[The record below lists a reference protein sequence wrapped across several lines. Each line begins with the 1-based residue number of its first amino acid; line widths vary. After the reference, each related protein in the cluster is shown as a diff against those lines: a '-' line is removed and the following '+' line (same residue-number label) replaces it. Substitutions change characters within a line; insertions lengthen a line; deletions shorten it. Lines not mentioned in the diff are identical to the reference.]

1 MYLPLRPLSSVHS
14 WRYPVLGPVIL
25 AASRSDKMRRFV
37 SAAPGTKQVVD
48 RFIAGESVDQ
58 VVPIVQDA
66 ADKGLEVTLDVVGED
81 ITTPAQAEAARDAY
95 LELIERLKVL
105 DLGPRAEMSVKL
117 SMFGQ
122 SLPSPAAT
130 LNGEPSGLAPTFPG
144 GHELALA
151 NVRPVVEAAAA
162 IGTTVTLDA
171 EDHTTLDSMFAIHEE
186 LRKDFPQTGCVIQ
199 SYLFRTEDDARRLAA
214 AGSRV
219 RIVKGAY
226 KEPASVAYQDKAEID
241 KAYVRITK
249 ILMAGE
255 GYPMIGS
262 HDPRL
267 IAIAQELG
275 RQYGRKLDEY
285 EFQMLYG
292 IRSDEHIRLA
302 AEGHRMR
309 VYTAYGTDWYGYFM
323 RRLAEKP
330 ANLLFFGRS
339 VLTKG

>member
-1 MYLPLRPLSSVHS
+1 M
-14 WRYPVLGPVIL
+14 LGPVIL

-37 SAAPGTKQVVD
+37 SAAPGTKQVVA
-48 RFIAGESVDQ
+48 RFIAGETVDD
-58 VVPIVQDA
+58 VVPIVRDLSER
-66 ADKGLEVTLDVVGED
+66 GLEVTLDVVGED
-81 ITTPAQAEAARDAY
+81 ITTVEQSHAARDAY
-95 LELIERLKVL
+95 LELIGRLKE
-105 DLGPRAEMSVKL
+105 LGLGERAEMSVKL

-122 SLPSPAAT
+122 SL
-130 LNGEPSGLAPTFPG
+130 EG

-151 NVRPVVEAAAA
+151 NVRPVVAAAA
-162 IGTTVTLDA
+162 EIGTTVTLDA

-199 SYLFRTEDDARRLAA
+199 AYLFRTEADARRLAA
-214 AGSRV
+214 NGSRV

-226 KEPASVAYQDKAEID
+226 KEPASVALQDKGEID
-241 KAYVRITK
+241 KAYVRIMK
-249 ILMAGE
+249 ILMEGE

-267 IAIAQELG
+267 VSIGQELA
-275 RQYGRKLDEY
+275 RRAGRKMDEY

-292 IRSDEHIRLA
+292 IRTEEQNRLA

-330 ANLLFFGRS
+330 ANLLFFVRS
-339 VLTKG
+339 ILTKG

>member
-1 MYLPLRPLSSVHS
+1 M
-14 WRYPVLGPVIL
+14 LGPVIL
-25 AASRSDKMRRFV
+25 AASRSDKMRRLV
-37 SAAPGTKQVVD
+37 SAAPVTKQVVD
-48 RFIAGESVDQ
+48 RFIPGETVDA
-58 VVPIVQDA
+58 VVPIVQEA
-66 ADKGLEVTLDVVGED
+66 VASGLELTMDVVGED
-81 ITTPAQAEAARDAY
+81 ITTPEQAAAARDAY
-95 LELIERLKVL
+95 LELIDRLKVL
-105 DLGPRAEMSVKL
+105 GHGTKAEMSVKL

-122 SLPSPAAT
+122 ALQ
-130 LNGEPSGLAPTFPG
+130 G

-219 RIVKGAY
+219 RLVKGAY
-226 KEPASVAYQDKAEID
+226 KEPASVAYQDKADID
-241 KAYVRITK
+241 KAYVRVLR
-249 ILMAGE
+249 ILMEGD
-255 GYPMIGS
+255 GYPMVGS

-267 IAIAQELG
+267 VAIAQELAH
-275 RQYGRKLDEY
+275 RAGRKLDDY

-292 IRSDEHIRLA
+292 IRSDEHHRLA

-330 ANLLFFGRS
+330 ANLLFFFRS
-339 VLTKG
+339 MLTKG

>member
-1 MYLPLRPLSSVHS
+1 M
-14 WRYPVLGPVIL
+14 LGPVIL

-37 SAAPGTKQVVD
+37 SAAPGTKQVVA
-48 RFIAGESVDQ
+48 RFIAGETVDD
-58 VVPIVQDA
+58 VVPIVRELSER
-66 ADKGLEVTLDVVGED
+66 GLEVTLDVVGED
-81 ITTPAQAEAARDAY
+81 ITTVEQSHAARNAY
-95 LELIERLKVL
+95 LELIGRLKE
-105 DLGPRAEMSVKL
+105 LGLGERAEMSVKL

-122 SLPSPAAT
+122 SLD
-130 LNGEPSGLAPTFPG
+130 G

-151 NVRPVVEAAAA
+151 NVRPVVEAAAE

-199 SYLFRTEDDARRLAA
+199 AYLFRTEDDARRLAA
-214 AGSRV
+214 NGSRV

-226 KEPASVAYQDKAEID
+226 KEPASVAIQEKPEID

-249 ILMAGE
+249 ILMEGS

-267 IAIAQELG
+267 ISVGQELA
-275 RQYGRKLDEY
+275 RRAGRKPDEY

-292 IRSDEHIRLA
+292 IRTEEQNRLA

-330 ANLLFFGRS
+330 ANLLFFVRS
-339 VLTKG
+339 ILTKG

>member
-1 MYLPLRPLSSVHS
+1 M
-14 WRYPVLGPVIL
+14 LGPVIL
-25 AASRSDKMRRFV
+25 AASRSDRMRRFI

-48 RFIAGESVDQ
+48 RFIAGENVDHVLPVIRESVG
-58 VVPIVQDA
+58 
-66 ADKGLEVTLDVVGED
+66 KGLELTLDVVGED
-81 ITTPAQAEAARDAY
+81 ITTPAEAAAARDAY
-95 LELIERLKVL
+95 LELVGRLK
-105 DLGPRAEMSVKL
+105 DLGLGTKAEMSVKL

-122 SLPSPAAT
+122 ALE
-130 LNGEPSGLAPTFPG
+130 N

-171 EDHTTLDSMFAIHEE
+171 EDHTTLDSMFTIHEE

-199 SYLFRTEDDARRLAA
+199 AYLFRTEDDARRLAA

-241 KAYVRITK
+241 KAYVRIMK
-249 ILMAGE
+249 ILMEGD

-267 IAIAQELG
+267 VAIAQELG
-275 RQYGRKLDEY
+275 RQAGRKLDEY

-292 IRSDEHIRLA
+292 IRSDEHVRLA

-330 ANLLFFGRS
+330 ANLLFFARS
-339 VLTKG
+339 ILTKG

>member
-1 MYLPLRPLSSVHS
+1 M
-14 WRYPVLGPVIL
+14 LGPVIL
-25 AASRSDKMRRFV
+25 AASRSDRMRRLI
-37 SAAPGTKQVVD
+37 SAAPVTKQVVD
-48 RFIAGESVDQ
+48 RFIPGETVTDI
-58 VVPIVQDA
+58 VPIIEDLTA
-66 ADKGLEVTLDVVGED
+66 KGLELTMDVVGED
-81 ITTPAQAEAARDAY
+81 ITTPEQATAARDAY
-95 LELIERLKVL
+95 LALIDHIEDL
-105 DLGPRAEMSVKL
+105 DLGPRVEMSVKL

-122 SLPSPAAT
+122 SLPSPATA
-130 LNGEPSGLAPTFPG
+130 LNGEPSGLAPAFNG

-199 SYLFRTEDDARRLAA
+199 AYLFRTEADARRLAA

-219 RIVKGAY
+219 RLVKGAY
-226 KEPASVAYQDKAEID
+226 KEPAEVAHQNKHEID
-241 KAYVRITK
+241 KAYVRILKT
-249 ILMAGE
+249 LMEGD

-267 IAIAQELG
+267 ISIGQELA
-275 RQYGRKLDEY
+275 RTAGRKLDEY

-292 IRSDEHIRLA
+292 IRGDEHLRLA

-330 ANLLFFGRS
+330 ANLRFFLRS
-339 VLTKG
+339 MVSKG

>member
-1 MYLPLRPLSSVHS
+1 M
-14 WRYPVLGPVIL
+14 LGPVIL

-48 RFIAGESVDQ
+48 RFIAGETVDH
-58 VVPIVQDA
+58 VIPIVRDITGR
-66 ADKGLEVTLDVVGED
+66 GLEVTLDVVGED
-81 ITTPAQAEAARDAY
+81 ITTVEQSHAARDAY
-95 LELIERLKVL
+95 LELIGRLEE
-105 DLGPRAEMSVKL
+105 LGLGARAEMSVKL

-122 SLPSPAAT
+122 ALEIEG
-130 LNGEPSGLAPTFPG
+130 GEPAEPSAEGAGRRAG

-151 NVRPVVEAAAA
+151 NVRPVVEAAAR

-171 EDHTTLDSMFAIHEE
+171 EDHTTLDSMFAIHQE

-199 SYLFRTEDDARRLAA
+199 AYLFRTEEDARRLAA
-214 AGSRV
+214 DGSRV

-226 KEPASVAYQDKAEID
+226 KEPASVALQDKAEID
-241 KAYVRITK
+241 KAYVRIMK
-249 ILMAGE
+249 ILMEGD

-267 IAIAQELG
+267 ISIGQELA
-275 RQYGRKLDEY
+275 RRAGRKLDEY

-292 IRSDEHIRLA
+292 IRGEEQNRLA

-330 ANLLFFGRS
+330 ANLLFFARS
-339 VLTKG
+339 ILTKG

>member
-1 MYLPLRPLSSVHS
+1 M
-14 WRYPVLGPVIL
+14 LGPAIL
-25 AASRSDKMRRFV
+25 AASRSDKMRRIV
-37 SAAPGTKQVVD
+37 SAAPVTKPVVN
-48 RFIAGESVDQ
+48 RFIPGETVDQ
-58 VVPIVQDA
+58 VIPIVEDLTR
-66 ADKGLEVTLDVVGED
+66 KGLEVTLDVVGED
-81 ITTPAQAEAARDAY
+81 ITTVEQSYAARDAY
-95 LELIERLKVL
+95 LELIARLAG
-105 DLGPRAEMSVKL
+105 LGLGEKAEMSVKL

-122 SLPSPAAT
+122 AL
-130 LNGEPSGLAPTFPG
+130 EG

-186 LRKDFPQTGCVIQ
+186 LRRDFPQTGCVIQ
-199 SYLFRTEDDARRLAA
+199 AYLFRTEADARRLAA

-226 KEPASVAYQDKAEID
+226 KEPAEVAYLDKSEID
-241 KAYVRITK
+241 KAYVRILK
-249 ILMAGE
+249 ILMEGE

-267 IAIAQELG
+267 IAISQELA
-275 RQYGRKLDEY
+275 RTAGRKLDEY

-292 IRSDEHIRLA
+292 IRSEEHLRLA

-330 ANLLFFGRS
+330 ANLLFFVRS
-339 VLTKG
+339 MITKN

>member
-1 MYLPLRPLSSVHS
+1 M
-14 WRYPVLGPVIL
+14 LGPVIL
-25 AASRSDKMRRFV
+25 AASRSDRMRRLI
-37 SAAPGTKQVVD
+37 SAAPVTKQVVD
-48 RFIAGESVDQ
+48 RFIPGETVDDI
-58 VVPIVQDA
+58 VPIIDELTA
-66 ADKGLEVTLDVVGED
+66 KGLELTMDVVGED
-81 ITTPAQAEAARDAY
+81 ITTPDQARAARDAY
-95 LELIERLKVL
+95 LALVDRLEELELGERV
-105 DLGPRAEMSVKL
+105 EMSVKL

-122 SLPSPAAT
+122 ALD
-130 LNGEPSGLAPTFPG
+130 G

-186 LRKDFPQTGCVIQ
+186 LRREFPQTGCVIQ
-199 SYLFRTEDDARRLAA
+199 AYLFRTEADARRLAA
-214 AGSRV
+214 SGSRV
-219 RIVKGAY
+219 RLVKGAY
-226 KEPASVAYQDKAEID
+226 KEPAEVAHQHKHEID
-241 KAYVRITK
+241 KAYVRVLR
-249 ILMAGE
+249 ILMEGE

-267 IAIAQELG
+267 ISIAQELA
-275 RQYGRKLDEY
+275 RRAGRKLDEY

-292 IRSDEHIRLA
+292 IRGDEHLRLA

-330 ANLLFFGRS
+330 ANLRFFARS
-339 VLTKG
+339 MLTRG

>member
-1 MYLPLRPLSSVHS
+1 M
-14 WRYPVLGPVIL
+14 LGPVIL
-25 AASRSDKMRRFV
+25 AASRSDKMRRIV
-37 SAAPGTKQVVD
+37 SAAPVTKPVVN
-48 RFIAGESVDQ
+48 RFIPGETVGQ
-58 VVPIVQDA
+58 VIPIVEDLTRS
-66 ADKGLEVTLDVVGED
+66 GLEVTLDVVGED
-81 ITTPAQAEAARDAY
+81 ITAVEQSHAARDAY
-95 LELIERLKVL
+95 LELIGRLRE
-105 DLGPRAEMSVKL
+105 LGLGETVEMSVKL

-122 SLPSPAAT
+122 AL
-130 LNGEPSGLAPTFPG
+130 EG

-186 LRKDFPQTGCVIQ
+186 LRRDFPQTGCVIQ
-199 SYLFRTEDDARRLAA
+199 AYLFRTEADARRLAA

-226 KEPASVAYQDKAEID
+226 KEPAEVAYQDKAEID
-241 KAYVRITK
+241 KAYVRIMK
-249 ILMAGE
+249 ILMEGD

-267 IAIAQELG
+267 IAIGQELA
-275 RQYGRKLDEY
+275 RQAGRKLDEY

-292 IRSDEHIRLA
+292 IRSEEHLRLA

-330 ANLLFFGRS
+330 ANLLFFLRS
-339 VLTKG
+339 MITKN

>member
-1 MYLPLRPLSSVHS
+1 M
-14 WRYPVLGPVIL
+14 LGPVIL
-25 AASRSDKMRRFV
+25 AASRSDRMRRFV
-37 SAAPGTKQVVD
+37 SAAPGTKQVVA

-58 VVPIVQDA
+58 VVPVVQDA
-66 ADKGLEVTLDVVGED
+66 VAKGLSVTLDVVGED
-81 ITTPAQAEAARDAY
+81 ITTREQAYAARDAY
-95 LELIERLKVL
+95 LELVEHLKAL
-105 DLGPRAEMSVKL
+105 DLGTRAEMSVKL

-122 SLPSPAAT
+122 AL
-130 LNGEPSGLAPTFPG
+130 EG

-186 LRKDFPQTGCVIQ
+186 LRKEFPGTGCVIQ
-199 SYLFRTEDDARRLAA
+199 AYLFRTEADARRLADS
-214 AGSRV
+214 GSRV
-219 RIVKGAY
+219 RLVKGAY
-226 KEPASVAYQDKAEID
+226 KEPAEVAYQQKAEVD
-241 KAYVRITK
+241 KAYVRVLR
-249 ILMAGE
+249 ILMEGA

-267 IAIAQELG
+267 ISIAQELA
-275 RQYGRKLDEY
+275 RKAGRKLDEY
-285 EFQMLYG
+285 EFQMLFG
-292 IRSDEHIRLA
+292 IRGEEHLRLA

-330 ANLLFFGRS
+330 ANLLFFARS
-339 VLTKG
+339 ILTKG

>member
-1 MYLPLRPLSSVHS
+1 M
-14 WRYPVLGPVIL
+14 LGPAIL
-25 AASRSDKMRRFV
+25 AASRSDKMRRIV
-37 SAAPGTKQVVD
+37 SAAPVTKPVVN
-48 RFIAGESVDQ
+48 RFIPGETVDQ
-58 VVPIVQDA
+58 VIPIVEDLTA
-66 ADKGLEVTLDVVGED
+66 KGLEVTLDVVGED
-81 ITTPAQAEAARDAY
+81 ITTVEQSHAARDAY
-95 LELIERLKVL
+95 LQLIEQLAH
-105 DLGPRAEMSVKL
+105 LGLGETVEMSVKL

-122 SLPSPAAT
+122 A
-130 LNGEPSGLAPTFPG
+130 LAG

-186 LRKDFPQTGCVIQ
+186 LRRDFPQTGCVIQ
-199 SYLFRTEDDARRLAA
+199 AYLFRTEADARRLAD

-226 KEPASVAYQDKAEID
+226 KEPAEVAYQDKAEID
-241 KAYVRITK
+241 LAYVRIMR
-249 ILMAGE
+249 ILMEGD

-267 IAIAQELG
+267 IAIAQELA
-275 RQYGRKLDEY
+275 RTAGRKLDEY

-292 IRSDEHIRLA
+292 IRGEEHLRLA

-330 ANLLFFGRS
+330 ANLLFFLRS
-339 VLTKG
+339 MITKN

>member
-1 MYLPLRPLSSVHS
+1 M
-14 WRYPVLGPVIL
+14 LGPAIL
-25 AASRSDKMRRFV
+25 AASRSDKMRRIV
-37 SAAPGTKQVVD
+37 SAAPVTKPVVN
-48 RFIAGESVDQ
+48 RFIPGETVDQ
-58 VVPIVQDA
+58 VIPIVQELTR
-66 ADKGLEVTLDVVGED
+66 KGLEVTLDVVGED
-81 ITTPAQAEAARDAY
+81 ITAVEQSYAARDAY
-95 LELIERLKVL
+95 LELVERLKEL
-105 DLGPRAEMSVKL
+105 ELGETVEMSVKL

-122 SLPSPAAT
+122 AL
-130 LNGEPSGLAPTFPG
+130 EG

-186 LRKDFPQTGCVIQ
+186 LRRDFPQTGCVIQ
-199 SYLFRTEDDARRLAA
+199 AYLFRTEADARRLAA

-226 KEPASVAYQDKAEID
+226 KEPAEVAYQDKAEID
-241 KAYVRITK
+241 RAYVRIMK
-249 ILMAGE
+249 ILMEGE

-275 RQYGRKLDEY
+275 RQAGRKLDEY

-292 IRSDEHIRLA
+292 IRSEEHLRLA

-330 ANLLFFGRS
+330 ANLLFFLRS
-339 VLTKG
+339 MITKN

>member
-1 MYLPLRPLSSVHS
+1 M
-14 WRYPVLGPVIL
+14 LGPVIL
-25 AASRSDKMRRFV
+25 AASRSDRMRRLI
-37 SAAPGTKQVVD
+37 SAAPVTKQVVD
-48 RFIAGESVDQ
+48 RFIPGETVDEI
-58 VVPIVQDA
+58 VPIVLELTG
-66 ADKGLEVTLDVVGED
+66 KGLELTMDVVGED
-81 ITTPAQAEAARDAY
+81 ITRPEQAAAARDAY
-95 LELIERLKVL
+95 LHLVDRIKDLELGERV
-105 DLGPRAEMSVKL
+105 EMSVKL

-122 SLPSPAAT
+122 AL
-130 LNGEPSGLAPTFPG
+130 EG

-199 SYLFRTEDDARRLAA
+199 AYLYRTEDDARRLAA
-214 AGSRV
+214 NGSRV
-219 RIVKGAY
+219 RLVKGAY
-226 KEPASVAYQDKAEID
+226 KEPAEVALQRKQDID
-241 KAYVRITK
+241 KAYVRILR
-249 ILMAGE
+249 ILMEGT

-267 IAIAQELG
+267 ISIGQELA
-275 RQYGRKLDEY
+275 RRAGRKLDEY

-292 IRSDEHIRLA
+292 IRSDEHLRLT

-330 ANLLFFGRS
+330 ANLRFFVRS
-339 VLTKG
+339 MVSKG

>member
-1 MYLPLRPLSSVHS
+1 MLAPL
-14 WRYPVLGPVIL
+14 IL
-25 AASRSDKMRRFV
+25 AASRSDKMRAFV
-37 SAAPGTKQVVD
+37 SAAPGTKQVVA
-48 RFIAGESVDQ
+48 RFIAGETVDQ
-58 VVPIVQDA
+58 VVRVVEDA
-66 ADKGLEVTLDVVGED
+66 AAKGLEVTLDVVGED
-81 ITTPAQAEAARDAY
+81 ITTVEQSHAARDAY
-95 LELIERLKVL
+95 LELIGRLKEL
-105 DLGPRAEMSVKL
+105 ELGTRAEMSVKL

-122 SLPSPAAT
+122 SL
-130 LNGEPSGLAPTFPG
+130 EG

-214 AGSRV
+214 SGSRV
-219 RIVKGAY
+219 RLVKGAY
-226 KEPASVAYQDKAEID
+226 KEPAEVAYQDKAEID
-241 KAYVRITK
+241 KAYVRILR
-249 ILMAGE
+249 ILMEGD
-255 GYPMIGS
+255 GYPMVGS

-267 IAIAQELG
+267 IAIAQELA
-275 RQYGRKLDEY
+275 RRAGRKLDEY

-292 IRSDEHIRLA
+292 IRSDEHLRLA

-330 ANLLFFGRS
+330 ANLLFFARS

>member
-1 MYLPLRPLSSVHS
+1 M
-14 WRYPVLGPVIL
+14 LGPVIL
-25 AASRSDKMRRFV
+25 AASRSDKMRRIV
-37 SAAPGTKQVVD
+37 SAAPVTKPVVN
-48 RFIAGESVDQ
+48 RFIPGETVDQ
-58 VVPIVQDA
+58 VIPIVEELTRS
-66 ADKGLEVTLDVVGED
+66 GLEVTLDVVGED
-81 ITTPAQAEAARDAY
+81 ITEVEQSYAARDAY
-95 LELIERLKVL
+95 LQLIERLAE
-105 DLGPRAEMSVKL
+105 LGLGEKAEMSVKL

-122 SLPSPAAT
+122 AL
-130 LNGEPSGLAPTFPG
+130 EG

-186 LRKDFPQTGCVIQ
+186 LRRDFPQTGCVIQ
-199 SYLFRTEDDARRLAA
+199 AYLFRTEADARRLAA

-226 KEPASVAYQDKAEID
+226 KEPAEVAYLDKAEID
-241 KAYVRITK
+241 KAYVRILK
-249 ILMAGE
+249 ILMDGE

-267 IAIAQELG
+267 IAIGQELA
-275 RQYGRKLDEY
+275 RTAGRKLDEY

-292 IRSDEHIRLA
+292 IRSEEHLRLA

-330 ANLLFFGRS
+330 ANLLFFLRS
-339 VLTKG
+339 MITKN

>member
-1 MYLPLRPLSSVHS
+1 M
-14 WRYPVLGPVIL
+14 LGPVIL
-25 AASRSDKMRRFV
+25 AASRSDRMRRLI

-48 RFIAGESVDQ
+48 RFIPGETVDEILP
-58 VVPIVQDA
+58 VVRDLT
-66 ADKGLEVTLDVVGED
+66 DRGLELTLDVVGED
-81 ITTPAQAEAARDAY
+81 ITTPAQAAAARDAY
-95 LELIERLKVL
+95 LELVDRLKPL
-105 DLGPRAEMSVKL
+105 DLGTRAEMSVKL

-122 SLPSPAAT
+122 AL
-130 LNGEPSGLAPTFPG
+130 EG

-151 NVRPVVEAAAA
+151 NVRPVVEAAAE

-171 EDHTTLDSMFAIHEE
+171 EDHTTLDSMFTIHDE

-199 SYLFRTEDDARRLAA
+199 AYLFRTEADARRLAES
-214 AGSRV
+214 GSRV
-219 RIVKGAY
+219 RLVKGAY
-226 KEPASVAYQDKAEID
+226 KEPASVAYQQKHEID
-241 KAYVRITK
+241 KAYVRVLK
-249 ILMAGE
+249 VLMDGE

-267 IAIAQELG
+267 ISITQELA
-275 RQYGRKLDEY
+275 RRAGRKPDEY

-292 IRSDEHIRLA
+292 IRGDEHLRLA

-330 ANLLFFGRS
+330 ANLRFFLRS
-339 VLTKG
+339 MASKG

>member
-1 MYLPLRPLSSVHS
+1 M
-14 WRYPVLGPVIL
+14 LGPVIL
-25 AASRSDKMRRFV
+25 AASRSDRMRRFV
-37 SAAPGTKQVVD
+37 SAAPGTKQVVA
-48 RFIAGESVDQ
+48 RFIAGETVDQ
-58 VVPIVQDA
+58 VIPIVQDA
-66 ADKGLEVTLDVVGED
+66 VDKGLEVTLDVVGED
-81 ITTPAQAEAARDAY
+81 ITTREQAFAARDAY
-95 LELIERLKVL
+95 LELIEHLKEL
-105 DLGPRAEMSVKL
+105 DLGTKAEMSIKL

-122 SLPSPAAT
+122 AL
-130 LNGEPSGLAPTFPG
+130 ED

-199 SYLFRTEDDARRLAA
+199 AYLFRTEADARRLADS
-214 AGSRV
+214 GSRV
-219 RIVKGAY
+219 RLVKGAY
-226 KEPASVAYQDKAEID
+226 KEPAEVAYQQKAETD
-241 KAYVRITK
+241 KAYVRILK
-249 ILMAGE
+249 ILMEGE

-267 IAIAQELG
+267 ISIAQELA
-275 RQYGRKLDEY
+275 RKAGRKLDEY

-292 IRSDEHIRLA
+292 IRSEEHLRLA

-330 ANLLFFGRS
+330 ANLLFFARS
-339 VLTKG
+339 ILTKG

>member
-1 MYLPLRPLSSVHS
+1 M
-14 WRYPVLGPVIL
+14 LGPVIL
-25 AASRSDKMRRFV
+25 AASRSDRMRRLI
-37 SAAPGTKQVVD
+37 SAAPVTRQVVD
-48 RFIAGESVDQ
+48 RFIPGESVDEI
-58 VVPIVQDA
+58 VPIIRDLT
-66 ADKGLEVTLDVVGED
+66 DRGLELTMDVVGED
-81 ITTPAQAEAARDAY
+81 ITRPEQAAAARDAY
-95 LELIERLKVL
+95 LALVDRLGELE
-105 DLGPRAEMSVKL
+105 LGTRAEMSVKL
-117 SMFGQ
+117 SLFGQ
-122 SLPSPAAT
+122 SLA
-130 LNGEPSGLAPTFPG
+130 G

-199 SYLFRTEDDARRLAA
+199 AYLFRTEADARRLAA
-214 AGSRV
+214 SGSRV
-219 RIVKGAY
+219 RLVKGAY
-226 KEPASVAYQDKAEID
+226 KEPAEVAFQQKREID
-241 KAYVRITK
+241 KAYVRVLR
-249 ILMAGE
+249 ILMEGD

-267 IAIAQELG
+267 ISIAQELA
-275 RQYGRKLDEY
+275 RRAGRKLDEY

-292 IRSDEHIRLA
+292 IRGEEHLRLA

-330 ANLLFFGRS
+330 ANLRFFVRS
-339 VLTKG
+339 MITKG

>member
-1 MYLPLRPLSSVHS
+1 M
-14 WRYPVLGPVIL
+14 LGPVIL
-25 AASRSDKMRRFV
+25 AASRSDKMRRIV
-37 SAAPGTKQVVD
+37 SAAPVTKPVVN
-48 RFIAGESVDQ
+48 RFIPGETVDQ
-58 VVPIVQDA
+58 VIPIVEELTQA
-66 ADKGLEVTLDVVGED
+66 GLEVTLDVVGED
-81 ITTPAQAEAARDAY
+81 ITEVEQSYAARDAY
-95 LELIERLKVL
+95 LQLIERLAE
-105 DLGPRAEMSVKL
+105 LGLGEKAEMSVKL

-122 SLPSPAAT
+122 AL
-130 LNGEPSGLAPTFPG
+130 EG

-186 LRKDFPQTGCVIQ
+186 LRRDFPQTGCVIQ
-199 SYLFRTEDDARRLAA
+199 AYLFRTEADARRLAA

-226 KEPASVAYQDKAEID
+226 KEPAEVAYQDKAEID
-241 KAYVRITK
+241 KAYVRIMK
-249 ILMAGE
+249 ILMDGE

-267 IAIAQELG
+267 IAIGQELA
-275 RQYGRKLDEY
+275 RQAGRKLDEY

-292 IRSDEHIRLA
+292 IRSEEHLRLA

-330 ANLLFFGRS
+330 ANLLFFLRS
-339 VLTKG
+339 MITKN

>member
-1 MYLPLRPLSSVHS
+1 M
-14 WRYPVLGPVIL
+14 LGPVIL
-25 AASRSDKMRRFV
+25 AASRSDKMRRLI
-37 SAAPGTKQVVD
+37 SAAPVTKPVVD
-48 RFIAGESVDQ
+48 RFIPGETVDQ
-58 VVPIVQDA
+58 VVPIIKDLTA
-66 ADKGLEVTLDVVGED
+66 KGLELTMDVVGED
-81 ITTPAQAEAARDAY
+81 ITTPEQAAAARDAY
-95 LELIERLKVL
+95 LALVDHLKEL
-105 DLGPRAEMSVKL
+105 DLGTRAEMSVKL

-122 SLPSPAAT
+122 ALD
-130 LNGEPSGLAPTFPG
+130 G

-199 SYLFRTEDDARRLAA
+199 AYLFRTEADARRLAES
-214 AGSRV
+214 GSRV
-219 RIVKGAY
+219 RLVKGAY
-226 KEPASVAYQDKAEID
+226 KEPAEVAYQQKAETD
-241 KAYVRITK
+241 KAYVRILK
-249 ILMAGE
+249 ILMEGE

-262 HDPRL
+262 HDPR
-267 IAIAQELG
+267 IISIAQELA
-275 RQYGRKLDEY
+275 RKAGRKLDEY

-292 IRSDEHIRLA
+292 IRSDEHLRLA

-330 ANLLFFGRS
+330 ANLLFFARS
-339 VLTKG
+339 ILTKG